1 MKNLTQFIKESIW
14 FFSNMKKIPSHLDLA
29 TIYKQTKG
37 RVKNFDWQKYF
48 DSNEY
53 KKNEKLIDE
62 LFVNFFKAIDDIDVY
77 KLGRIEEDD
86 FQFSKKTRN
95 KAKIAKKDCGF
106 AISTDNNTWVIC
118 ILNKSIE
125 RLPSQQ
131 QKALYEVISK
141 YEDMDYQVE
150 QFDEF
155 DFDDDFDDDFDFDD
169 FDDDFDND
177 LIDGIGKIG
186 KWLR

>member
-1 MKNLTQFIKESIW
+1 MKNLSQFIKESIW

-53 KKNEKLIDE
+53 KKNEKLIND
-62 LFVNFFKAIDDIDVY
+62 LFVNFFKAVDNINVY
-77 KLGRIEEDD
+77 KLGHIEEDD
-86 FQFSKKTRN
+86 FQFSEKIRN
-95 KAKIAKKDCGF
+95 KAKIAKRDCGF
-106 AISTDNNTWVIC
+106 SISIDNDTWVVG
-118 ILNKSIE
+118 ILNKSFE

-131 QKALYEVISK
+131 QKALYNVLTK
-141 YEDMDYQVE
+141 YENMDYQVE

-155 DFDDDFDDDFDFDD
+155 DDFNDDEFDDFDDFDFDD
-169 FDDDFDND
+169 DN
-177 LIDGIGKIG
+177 LYNGFNWI
-186 KWLR
+186 LR